1 MCEKSKTSKIHFNSQ
16 KLWPNSIRNQ
26 TSHSQ
31 IFDNQ
36 CVVVK
41 TSRNALEKL
50 DKEKLDQMTI
60 CIITLNLDQK
70 DLRIVH

>member
-1 MCEKSKTSKIHFNSQ
+1 MSKIHFNSQ
-16 KLWPNSIRNQ
+16 KLWPVSIRNQ

-41 TSRNALEKL
+41 NSRNALEKL
-50 DKEKLDQMTI
+50 DEEKLDQMSI
-60 CIITLNLDQK
+60 YIITLNLEQK

>member
-1 MCEKSKTSKIHFNSQ
+1 MSKIHLNSQ
-16 KLWPNSIRNQ
+16 KLWPNSVRNQ

-36 CVVVK
+36 SVVVK
-41 TSRNALEKL
+41 NSRNALEKL
-50 DKEKLDQMTI
+50 DKEKLDQMAI
-60 CIITLNLDQK
+60 CIITLNLEQK